1 MGLARASRPARA
13 LGPAWWRASARGCA
27 PSSGRWRGYLADAE
41 DHAHLVEALHVIA
54 GRLGGLTKAWRF
66 DRMATVASPNTGR
79 VTATFA
85 AVAKHYRVHVTLCP
99 PRHGNRKGT
108 VEKANDSAAQRW
120 CRTLPDDFTMAAQ
133 AQVSLD
139 AFCSRTGDGRVRKR
153 VGLKTTVGALARPRR
168 GCSLHCHRRSTR
180 PCPLPGW

>member
-1 MGLARASRPARA
+1 
-13 LGPAWWRASARGCA
+13 
-27 PSSGRWRGYLADAE
+27 
-41 DHAHLVEALHVIA
+41 LVEALHVIA

-153 VGLKTTVGALARPRR
+153 VGLKTTVGALATAEAR
-168 GCSLHCHRRSTR
+168 LLA
-180 PCPLPGW
+180 PLPPAFHATVPVTRVVSSQVFGKRHHRHAA